1 MMIFVTFAG
10 SAETS
15 RPRQRRAEAEKQQEE
30 LRRMK
35 EKAAE
40 QRKKEIKAQKKQ
52 EFLDFLLEQA
62 PPLFIS

>member
-1 MMIFVTFAG
+1 MIFHFVTFAG
-10 SAETS
+10 STETS

-40 QRKKEIKAQKKQ
+40 QRETSDK
-52 EFLDFLLEQA
+52 L
-62 PPLFIS
+62 